1 MTRAPAAQ
9 RQPQGVKRH
18 NLQNM
23 PPLTDLTETWISNE
37 NTSLIEQ
44 STRLQ
49 VQGCKWFW
57 LGLVRRLMR
66 IAAHLCLPVHPHTAG
81 ISYFCHVM
89 AALCLC
95 RAVRPSL
102 DAMCLQS
109 MALTEKRRS
118 FRCLVEDNA
127 APNRFVQRRP
137 SRIRNVVTPSK
148 QPPAPWPEP
157 PPREIDVC
165 SILRCFTRSIP

>member
-1 MTRAPAAQ
+1 
-9 RQPQGVKRH
+9 
-18 NLQNM
+18 
-23 PPLTDLTETWISNE
+23 
-37 NTSLIEQ
+37 
-44 STRLQ
+44 
-49 VQGCKWFW
+49 
-57 LGLVRRLMR
+57 
-66 IAAHLCLPVHPHTAG
+66 
-81 ISYFCHVM
+81 M

-137 SRIRNVVTPSK
+137 SRIRNVVTPLQAAPSSLALARAPTSRDRCL
-148 QPPAPWPEP
+148 QHPAMLHTQHPVKIFRQNRPHHPIQREEEEAEESP
-157 PPREIDVC
+157 LCSPRPLPTC
-165 SILRCFTRSIP
+165 PSWA